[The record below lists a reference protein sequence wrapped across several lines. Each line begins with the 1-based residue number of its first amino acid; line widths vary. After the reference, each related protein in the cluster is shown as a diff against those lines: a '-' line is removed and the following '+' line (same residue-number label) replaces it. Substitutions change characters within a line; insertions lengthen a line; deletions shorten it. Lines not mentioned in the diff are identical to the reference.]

1 MISPSEAIGA
11 AIAFGQNARMRG
23 PCQDRQQGGTAGVPD
38 FGVIA
43 AVSETLQTVLANAVR
58 PLDNPPPTAE
68 VSDLQGPISA
78 TPARLTLFLFEAGED
93 PSARNKPRV
102 RGVTAQKVTVA
113 KPPMALCLRYL
124 ITAWGGDRLTEHRL
138 LGRTMQVLYDG
149 AIISGP
155 DLRGASLAGSN
166 ESLKVTLAPISLDNL
181 ARVWWAIQKPY
192 RLSISYE
199 VRVVNLD
206 SETAEEFTPVST
218 RRLDYGSAAGS

>member
-1 MISPSEAIGA
+1 M
-11 AIAFGQNARMRG
+11 
-23 PCQDRQQGGTAGVPD
+23 PD
-38 FGVIA
+38 YGVIA
-43 AVSETLQTVLANAVR
+43 AVSETLQTVLSNAVK

-68 VSDLQGPISA
+68 VSDLQGAIS
-78 TPARLTLFLFEAGED
+78 TSPARLTLFLFETGED
-93 PSARNKPRV
+93 PSARNRPRI
-102 RGVTAQKVTVA
+102 RGVSAPKLTQT

-155 DLRGASLAGSN
+155 DLQGASLKGSN
-166 ESLKVTLAPISLDNL
+166 ECLKVTLSPISLDNL
-181 ARVWWAIQKPY
+181 AHVWWAIQKPY

-206 SETAEEFTPVST
+206 SEAVTEIVPVSQRT
-218 RRLDYGSAAGS
+218 LGYSSGGPAP